1 LTSVNPAGGDAA
13 HTDPCNVRSASAEGR
28 LHGHHKAPAATPL
41 STNDG
46 LPAVRKR
53 GVRLLWDLAMNE
65 SQSLDRWLPGE
76 TCPGAP
82 ALTRRTCVAALL
94 ATAWPALGVP
104 REDRPYE
111 AAAFEAALATG
122 GGVVLAFM
130 VDWCSTCSL
139 QKAVVA
145 EILESARFASLSFFV
160 ADFDKERELKRRLR
174 VVRQSTFVVFKGGR
188 EVARAIGL
196 TERAALEALF
206 DRAL

>member
-1 LTSVNPAGGDAA
+1 MST
-13 HTDPCNVRSASAEGR
+13 
-28 LHGHHKAPAATPL
+28 KAPAATPL

-53 GVRLLWDLAMNE
+53 GVRPLWDPAMTK
-65 SQSLDRWLPGE
+65 SPRLDQWLLGE
-76 TCPGAP
+76 TGLGAP

-94 ATAWPALGVP
+94 AAAWPALGVP

-139 QKAVVA
+139 QKEVVA
-145 EILESARFASLSFFV
+145 ELLESPRFAGLSFFV

-174 VVRQSTFVVFKGGR
+174 VVRQSSFVVFKGGH

-206 DRAL
+206 AHGL